1 MWGEELEK
9 EEDVFHVFECY
20 ITGMKNRNGVKVGVV
35 LWVEP
40 SGQSLIFICLVL
52 RTDTLVLTSSQSQ
65 TQNQPSVDHFQYQIL
80 YWK

>member
-40 SGQSLIFICLVL
+40 SGRSLICTSVL
-52 RTDTLVLTSSQSQ
+52 
-65 TQNQPSVDHFQYQIL
+65 Y
-80 YWK
+80 

>member
-35 LWVEP
+35 LWVES
-40 SGQSLIFICLVL
+40 SGRSLICISVL
-52 RTDTLVLTSSQSQ
+52 
-65 TQNQPSVDHFQYQIL
+65 Y
-80 YWK
+80 